1 MFPTEETGNSLTMT
15 ILQELWCD
23 ALWNDAPLGATWMW
37 GGGARWGGGTG
48 GLGCPGPGERD
59 TVRER
64 GTGWLRW
71 TGGHWGSLCRLWG
84 GKGAGGRPASGPRW
98 GGYREIKVERVC
110 QKRNRLLPIRN
121 NHDNL
126 LLFLCCPSWCF
137 QRYINQ
143 TLPLSCS
150 LFPRVD
156 IRWLRKGKRPQLS
169 HKHSLGLLKRWTQL
183 KSQNMSLAWY
193 INLSRCAQLK
203 HNIRHTKAGTH
214 AFRRQFN
221 AAPNNWKMTSP
232 ALCLH
237 QTALHPLFLPLT
249 PNENHMP
256 LTENTNLMVM
266 HNSLL
271 HLCATLQHK
280 RLFWHSFS
288 YPSAAPNSIDHGSLP
303 ITN

>member
-84 GKGAGGRPASGPRW
+84 GKGAGGSPASGPRW

-156 IRWLRKGKRPQLS
+156 IRWLRKGKRPRLS
-169 HKHSLGLLKRWTQL
+169 HEHSLGLLKRWTQL
-183 KSQNMSLAWY
+183 KIQNMSLAWY
-193 INLSRCAQLK
+193 LNLSRCAQLK
-203 HNIRHTKAGTH
+203 HNIRHTKAGKH

-237 QTALHPLFLPLT
+237 QTALHPL
-249 PNENHMP
+249 
-256 LTENTNLMVM
+256 
-266 HNSLL
+266 
-271 HLCATLQHK
+271 
-280 RLFWHSFS
+280 SF
-288 YPSAAPNSIDHGSLP
+288 YRWPQMKTTCH
-303 ITN
+303 